1 MNLKLPKSY
10 KLFLAICVVAGP
22 IIWLVLTEDGKRRS
36 DLFLLHVL
44 GHQPFNLAVENLR
57 PGLDEEFLLG
67 QFSRVDFA
75 CDDGRHALGERRCA
89 ARIGSFNG
97 IPARRVELYW
107 NQDQAGAQARA
118 QSAAGASGS
127 AASGAAASGSASG
140 GLGEGGSGEGGSGHG
155 SGADSE
161 LNAMRL
167 DYRERWH
174 ALLVEELRKRYG
186 DPRRDIVGQRTVL
199 AWRFDGG
206 MLLIPKT
213 LADADTPTLMWVRE
227 QS

>member
-1 MNLKLPKSY
+1 
-10 KLFLAICVVAGP
+10 
-22 IIWLVLTEDGKRRS
+22 
-36 DLFLLHVL
+36 LHVL

-57 PGLDEEFLLG
+57 AGLDEEFLLG
-67 QFSRVDFA
+67 QFSRVEFE

-107 NQDQAGAQARA
+107 NRDQENAGGPA
-118 QSAAGASGS
+118 QSAAAESE
-127 AASGAAASGSASG
+127 AASGGSASG
-140 GLGEGGSGEGGSGHG
+140 GSAQVRSASGGSGEGGSAGG
-155 SGADSE
+155 ESGADPE

-213 LADADTPTLMWVRE
+213 LADADTPTLMWVRA